1 MKGTQKKFRWL
12 IGFSLLLPVLITGGC
27 GKKKPAYSDL
37 VYLEDYIPPPPVV
50 LIPGPTN
57 EGVKAFPT
65 AEGYGRFTTGG
76 RGGKVFIVDSLEDDK
91 NKPGTLRY
99 AVEQSGPRT
108 IVFEV
113 SGTIELKSALKITK
127 GDLTIAGQTAPGDGI
142 CIKNYPV
149 QIDADNVIIRFLRF
163 RLGDEKKEEADALW
177 GCRRKNIIIDHCS
190 MSWSVDETA
199 SFYDNE
205 NFTMQWCIISE
216 SLYDS
221 VHSKD
226 EHGYGGI
233 WGGKGASFHHNLL
246 AHHSSRNPRFCGSR
260 YHGNPEAER
269 VDFRNNVIYNWG
281 DNSAYGGEGGYHN
294 IVANYYKPGPATKKQ
309 TVRSRIVEP
318 YKGDAVGKWYV
329 ADNYMEGSSEVTADN
344 WKGVHPKTG
353 IDEQSIRLDN
363 PFPAAPVTTHT
374 AQSAFEQVVAYAG
387 AIKPRRDIV
396 DRRIAY
402 EVRNGTARYG
412 GTYGAGLGIID
423 TQATVGGWPVL
434 QSGTAPVDS
443 DRDGMPDEWELKHG
457 LNPNDPADRNG
468 DFNGDGYTNLEKYLN
483 ELAGDISY

>member
-1 MKGTQKKFRWL
+1 MKRTQKKIRWL
-12 IGFSLLLPVLITGGC
+12 IGFSLLLFVLTMVGC
-27 GKKKPAYSDL
+27 GKKNNTS
-37 VYLEDYIPPPPVV
+37 LEPDNLEIPVEEPRDV
-50 LIPGPTN
+50 L
-57 EGVKAFPT
+57 AFPT

-76 RGGKVFIVDSLEDDK
+76 RGGRVFIVDSLEDDK
-91 NKPGTLRY
+91 NKPGTFRY

-113 SGTIELKSALKITK
+113 SGNIELKSTLKITN

-163 RLGDEKKEEADALW
+163 RLGDEMQEEADAFW
-177 GCRRKNIIIDHCS
+177 GRRRKNIIIDHCS

-199 SFYDNE
+199 SFYDNTF
-205 NFTMQWCIISE
+205 FTMQWCIISE
-216 SLYDS
+216 SLYNS
-221 VHSKD
+221 VHGKGK
-226 EHGYGGI
+226 HGYGGI
-233 WGGKGASFHHNLL
+233 WGGKGATFHHNLL

-260 YHGNPEAER
+260 YHGNPEAEG

-281 DNSAYGGEGGYHN
+281 SNSAYGGEGGYYN
-294 IVANYYKPGPATKKQ
+294 IVANYYKPGPATKSNVK
-309 TVRSRIVEP
+309 SRIVNP
-318 YKGDAVGKWYV
+318 SAPASDNQYPAIGKWYV
-329 ADNYMEGSSEVTADN
+329 AGNYMEGNAGVTADN
-344 WKGVHPKTG
+344 WAGVHPDSG
-353 IDEQSIRLDN
+353 ISKQSIHLAS
-363 PFPAAPVTTHT
+363 PFPAAPVKTQT
-374 AQSAFEQVVAYAG
+374 AQEAYELVLANAG
-387 AIKPRRDIV
+387 AIKPRRDNVDSRIV
-396 DRRIAY
+396 E
-402 EVRNGTARYG
+402 EVRNGTATYG

-434 QSGTAPVDS
+434 QSGTAPADS